1 MGSCDGCD
9 RKRWLYSF
17 THTFPWGVDTVWLCG
32 DCAGLYIDEDDEEAL
47 S

>member
-9 RKRWLYSF
+9 RWRWLYSF
-17 THTFPWGVDTVWLCG
+17 AHTFPWGADTVWLCG
-32 DCAGLYIDEDDEEAL
+32 ECGGLYGDDDDEEAL